1 MISGNQNPWGF
12 LLPGKMYLYVK
23 KEIKSVIFFFKKKC
37 LICVS
42 VSGVL

>member
-23 KEIKSVIFFFKKKC
+23 KEIVCNFFFLKKC